1 MVKELEYK
9 KIKTEKK
16 KFFKYQNYLSYPI
29 GLFLAILVF
38 SFTLWLLGY
47 DPIRAL
53 VSIPTGAF
61 GSLNAISETLIRF
74 IPLLLTA
81 MAFLIALKAR
91 FLNLGVEGQ
100 LYIGAL
106 LAYLVGARMEMW
118 PGFIAIP
125 LVFIAGFMG
134 GVLWLAIPLI
144 MKTKLGVNE
153 IFPTVVMNFI
163 VMFVIAWL
171 TIGPLKDPNSLN
183 PRTRFLPESTWLP
196 LIHPIFVSYVF
207 ISIFLLA
214 VTIMIYLKWKERK
227 VHPTLYLALFFTFL
241 TLTITTLTIG
251 SIEAIIIGEYSVYRL
266 HVGVI
271 LVVIIALIIYI
282 ILYKTTIGYKIR
294 AVGQNPRASE
304 HGGVN
309 VKRVLITAGLLSGG
323 IAGLTGVME
332 VFGVNHFLIQ
342 GFSPGFGYQG
352 IAVAALGI
360 FQPIGVIFSAFF
372 FAVLQIGGKSME
384 LSAGIPVD
392 IIFIMQAV
400 LVLTVLIVQK
410 WMTTRKS
417 S

>member
-1 MVKELEYK
+1 MVK
-9 KIKTEKK
+9 
-16 KFFKYQNYLSYPI
+16 KYQNYLSYPL
-29 GLFLAILVF
+29 GLFLALLVF
-38 SFTLWLLGY
+38 SVTLLLLGY
-47 DPIRAL
+47 NPISAL

-61 GSLNAISETLIRF
+61 GSLTSTSETLIRF

-81 MAFLIALKAR
+81 MAFLIGLKAR
-91 FLNLGVEGQ
+91 FLNLGIEGQ

-106 LAYLVGARMEMW
+106 LAYLVGANMGVV
-118 PGFIAIP
+118 PSFIAIP
-125 LVFIAGFMG
+125 LIFIAGFMG

-163 VMFVIAWL
+163 AMFIIAWL
-171 TIGPLKDPNSLN
+171 TTGVLKDPNQFN

-196 LIHPIFVSYVF
+196 LIVPPP
-207 ISIFLLA
+207 L
-214 VTIMIYLKWKERK
+214 
-227 VHPTLYLALFFTFL
+227 
-241 TLTITTLTIG
+241 
-251 SIEAIIIGEYSVYRL
+251 RL

-271 LVVIIALIIYI
+271 LVVIIALFIYI

-309 VKRVLITAGLLSGG
+309 VTRVVITAGLLSGG
-323 IAGLTGVME
+323 IAGLAGFME
-332 VFGVNHFLIQ
+332 VFGVHHYLFG
-342 GFSPGFGYQG
+342 GFSPGFGYIG
-352 IAVAALGI
+352 IAVAALGM
-360 FQPIGVIFSAFF
+360 FHPIGVIFTAFF
-372 FAVLQIGGKSME
+372 FAVLQIGGESMQR
-384 LSAGIPVD
+384 SAGIPIH

-410 WMTTRKS
+410 WMTTRNS

>member
-1 MVKELEYK
+1 MVK
-9 KIKTEKK
+9 
-16 KFFKYQNYLSYPI
+16 KYLNYLSYPI

-38 SFTLWLLGY
+38 FVTLLLLGY
-47 DPIRAL
+47 DPISAL

-61 GSLNAISETLIRF
+61 GRLNSTSETLIRF

-106 LAYLVGARMEMW
+106 LAYLVGARMETI
-118 PGFIAIP
+118 PGFIAVP
-125 LVFIAGFMG
+125 LIFIAGFMG

-163 VMFVIAWL
+163 AVFIIAWL
-171 TIGPLKDPNSLN
+171 TTGPLKDPNSFN
-183 PRTRFLPESTWLP
+183 PRTHFLPESTWLP
-196 LIHPIFVSYVF
+196 LIDPQ
-207 ISIFLLA
+207 
-214 VTIMIYLKWKERK
+214 
-227 VHPTLYLALFFTFL
+227 
-241 TLTITTLTIG
+241 
-251 SIEAIIIGEYSVYRL
+251 YRL
-266 HVGVI
+266 HVGVF
-271 LVVIIALIIYI
+271 LVVIIALFIYM

-309 VKRVLITAGLLSGG
+309 VTRVVTTAGLLSGG
-323 IAGLTGVME
+323 IAGLAGMME
-332 VFGVNHFLIQ
+332 VFGVNHFLIK
-342 GFSPGFGYQG
+342 GFSPGFGFQG

-360 FQPIGVIFSAFF
+360 FHPIGVIFAAFF
-372 FAVLQIGGKSME
+372 FAVLQIGGESMQR
-384 LSAGIPVD
+384 SAGIPVD

-410 WMTTRKS
+410 WFTRRNS

>member
-1 MVKELEYK
+1 MVK
-9 KIKTEKK
+9 
-16 KFFKYQNYLSYPI
+16 KYQNYLSYPI
-29 GLFLAILVF
+29 GLFIALLVF
-38 SFTLWLLGY
+38 SVTLLLLGY
-47 DPIRAL
+47 DPISAL

-61 GSLNAISETLIRF
+61 GSPTSTSETLIRF

-81 MAFLIALKAR
+81 IAFLIALKAR
-91 FLNLGVEGQ
+91 FVNLGVEGQ

-106 LAYLVGARMEMW
+106 LAYLVGARMETF

-134 GVLWLAIPLI
+134 GVLWLTIPLI

-163 VMFVIAWL
+163 AMFIIAWL
-171 TIGPLKDPNSLN
+171 TAGPLKDPNSLN
-183 PRTRFLPESTWLP
+183 PRTPFLPESTWLP
-196 LIHPIFVSYVF
+196 LIVP
-207 ISIFLLA
+207 
-214 VTIMIYLKWKERK
+214 E
-227 VHPTLYLALFFTFL
+227 
-241 TLTITTLTIG
+241 
-251 SIEAIIIGEYSVYRL
+251 YRL
-266 HVGVI
+266 HVFVF
-271 LVVIIALIIYI
+271 LVVIIALFIYM

-294 AVGQNPRASE
+294 AVGQNPRAAE

-309 VKRVLITAGLLSGG
+309 VTRVVITAGLLSGG
-323 IAGLTGVME
+323 IAGLTGMME
-332 VFGVNHFLIQ
+332 IFGTHHFLIQ

-360 FQPIGVIFSAFF
+360 FHPISVIFAAFF
-372 FAVLQIGGKSME
+372 FAVLQIGGESMQRG
-384 LSAGIPVD
+384 AGIPVD

-410 WMTTRKS
+410 WITTRNS